1 MKRKII
7 RIDRSSAT
15 AAADCLP
22 NCPEG
27 ALQLIDG
34 KARLVSDLFC
44 DGLGAC
50 IGTCPLGAIH
60 VEEREA
66 APYDENQVMANIVP
80 QGANVIRAHL
90 DHLAAHNETAYLDQ
104 ARQFLHEKG
113 IPLPAPQGGRP
124 RGEHPEG
131 GSPDAGNIQR
141 GSSAELQPPGL
152 ASPGSQMHDRREK
165 EAAHPG
171 PGTATATRAA
181 SESELRTWPV
191 QLQLLNPQAS
201 FFDDADL
208 LIAADCVPFA
218 HASFHEDFVK
228 GKIPIIFCPK
238 LDHAHEPYLEKLTAI
253 LTLHP
258 VRSLHVVHME
268 VPCCSGTTAL
278 VREALARSGKAIPV
292 YDHTISIQ
300 GRLLATRQL

>member
-1 MKRKII
+1 MRRKII
-7 RIDRSSAT
+7 RIDPELCNGCGQ
-15 AAADCLP
+15 CLP
-22 NCPEG
+22 DCPEG

-50 IGTCPLGAIH
+50 IGTCPLGAIR

-66 APYDENQVMANIVP
+66 EAYDERRVMENIVP

-90 DHLAAHNETAYLDQ
+90 DHLAAHGEQAYLEQ
-104 ARQFLHEKG
+104 ARQFLNEKG
-113 IPLPAPQGGRP
+113 IRLPEAGKAGATEFHGCPPP
-124 RGEHPEG
+124 RGGVPEG
-131 GSPDAGNIQR
+131 DIPEGDC
-141 GSSAELQPPGL
+141 
-152 ASPGSQMHDRREK
+152 PGSRMHDRRSQE
-165 EAAHPG
+165 P
-171 PGTATATRAA
+171 A
-181 SESELRTWPV
+181 SLPTVKAPTPSELRTWPV
-191 QLQLLNPQAS
+191 QLHLLQPQAS
-201 FFDDADL
+201 IFADADL

-238 LDHAHEPYLEKLTAI
+238 LDQASDAYLQKLIAI

-278 VREALARSGKAIPV
+278 VREALARSGKDIPLHDYTV
-292 YDHTISIQ
+292 SIQ
-300 GRLLATRQL
+300 GKLLAVK

>member
-7 RIDRSSAT
+7 HIDHDLCDGCGR
-15 AAADCLP
+15 CLP

-27 ALQLIDG
+27 ALQMIDG

-50 IGTCPLGAIH
+50 IGTCPLGAIR
-60 VEEREA
+60 VEERDAE
-66 APYDENQVMANIVP
+66 PYDERRVMANIAP
-80 QGANVIRAHL
+80 KGANVIRAHL
-90 DHLAAHNETAYLDQ
+90 DHLAAHDERQYLEQ
-104 ARQFLHEKG
+104 ARQFLRENG
-113 IPLPAPQGGRP
+113 IPLPALQGGRP
-124 RGEHPEG
+124 RGEHSRGGLPEPTKSK
-131 GSPDAGNIQR
+131 SPEFQTC
-141 GSSAELQPPGL
+141 PGT
-152 ASPGSQMHDRREK
+152 QMHDRRGQ
-165 EAAHPG
+165 EAAHPA
-171 PGTATATRAA
+171 PAPTATAREARA
-181 SESELRTWPV
+181 SELRTWPV

-201 FFDDADL
+201 FFDNADL

-218 HASFHEDFVK
+218 CASFHEDFVK

-238 LDHAHEPYLEKLTAI
+238 LDQANERYLEKLTAI

-278 VREALARSGKAIPV
+278 VREALARSGKTIPIH
-292 YDHTISIQ
+292 DHTLSIQ